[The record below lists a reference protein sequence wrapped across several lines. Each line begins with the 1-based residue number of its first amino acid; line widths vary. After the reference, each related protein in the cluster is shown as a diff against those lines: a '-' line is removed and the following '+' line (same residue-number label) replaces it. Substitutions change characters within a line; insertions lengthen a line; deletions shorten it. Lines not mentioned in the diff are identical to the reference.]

1 MKQNRILGDFNI
13 LSYSLEESFPS
24 FDYVWKDRNK
34 MTTIL
39 DIHLISLGLG
49 AFLLVFKAIYLGG
62 VYDTWAPG
70 GGDVKKITNLTLSP
84 SIIFGY
90 LLKSPFEGEGWI
102 VSVDNLEDMIGG
114 YVWMV
119 GFA

>member
-39 DIHLISLGLG
+39 DIHLISLGIG
-49 AFLLVFKAIYLGG
+49 VFLLVFKTIYLGG
-62 VYDTWAPG
+62 IYDTWAQR
-70 GGDVKKITNLTLSP
+70 GGDVKKITNLNLSP

-90 LLKSPFEGEGWI
+90 LLKSPFGGEGWI
-102 VSVDNLEDMIGG
+102 VSVDNLEDIIGG